1 MRRKPVYIVTET
13 RTFYLSNGYSVR
25 FEVPS
30 IEERRVCAKT
40 RATLYDKH
48 GRMIDYM
55 LEGEGFN
62 IRDTQMCRKLA
73 VEICEYFLE
82 MGLVLG
88 LASVFESAYQ
98 VFCPSYR

>member
-1 MRRKPVYIVTET
+1 MRRKPIYIVTET

-82 MGLVLG
+82 MYFG
-88 LASVFESAYQ
+88 SRQEE
-98 VFCPSYR
+98 

>member
-1 MRRKPVYIVTET
+1 MRRKPIYIVSET

-25 FEVPS
+25 FEPPS
-30 IEERRVCAKT
+30 IEERRAHAKT
-40 RATLYDKH
+40 RVTLYDKH

-62 IRDTQMCRKLA
+62 IRDTKMCRELA

-82 MGLVLG
+82 MYFSGKL
-88 LASVFESAYQ
+88 E
-98 VFCPSYR
+98 